1 MALAQAPTVTRI
13 RTQIPRPIHQTRLP
27 PPAPEKEIVSV
38 GFLAADAR
46 LVSPLA
52 VQMAVSK
59 GVALDVDAD
68 AALGNASE
76 VILPVFPL
84 FRLCICTP
92 CGLSRG
98 CLNSY
103 CDECSQVHHLRE
115 MWGAAESMYT
125 HEH

>member
-1 MALAQAPTVTRI
+1 MTLAQAPTVTRI
-13 RTQIPRPIHQTRLP
+13 RTRIPRPIHQARL
-27 PPAPEKEIVSV
+27 PPAPEKELASV
-38 GFLAADAR
+38 VFLAADAH

-52 VQMAVSK
+52 VQMAVS
-59 GVALDVDAD
+59 GDVALDVDAN

-92 CGLSRG
+92 CGMFRG
-98 CLNSY
+98 CLNNY
-103 CDECSQVHHLRE
+103 CDECSQIHHLRE